1 MDTIVNG
8 ATMSLDTI
16 TYTAKKVND
25 RGGSSIGVLNKVN
38 KSPSAFRIQTPNMLT
53 WGAADYEDKV
63 TGERDGKYS
72 MALQFPDG
80 EYSNAECDAFL
91 DNIIAFENKIKADA
105 LRLCKDWFGK
115 EIKSVEVI
123 DALYSPMLKYP
134 KIKGTAETDFSKKP
148 TLRIK
153 LPSWEGKFKFELY
166 DENSSLLYP
175 SSTSLVDPLD
185 YLGRTNVMC
194 LIQCGGLWFANGK
207 FGVTWRLVQCIV
219 QKPKASILGQG
230 TCFMNIDQAARD
242 ALAAPVPNSNATDD
256 TRSET
261 RETHLVEDSDAE
273 DEHDDAPVTDI
284 IQTRSKTKILETE
297 PTPAPQP
304 QTETAP
310 EPVKKVKRVVRKKNT
325 D

>member
-1 MDTIVNG
+1 
-8 ATMSLDTI
+8 MSLDNI

-38 KSPSAFRIQTPNMLT
+38 KNPSAFRVQTPNMLT
-53 WGAADYEDKV
+53 WGAADYEDKA

-80 EYSNAECDAFL
+80 EYSNAECDSFL
-91 DNIIAFENKIKADA
+91 ENIIAFENKIKADA

-115 EIKSVEVI
+115 EIKSVDVI

-153 LPSWEGKFKFELY
+153 LPSWDGKFKFELY
-166 DENSSLLYP
+166 DENSTLLYP
-175 SSTSLVDPLD
+175 SSTSVVDPLD

-230 TCFMNIDQAARD
+230 TCFMNVDQAARD
-242 ALAAPVPNSNATDD
+242 ALNAPVPHNSADLHEHDNDHD
-256 TRSET
+256 T
-261 RETHLVEDSDAE
+261 RETHLVDDSDADD
-273 DEHDDAPVTDI
+273 DETHAPA
-284 IQTRSKTKILETE
+284 TE
-297 PTPAPQP
+297 PTPVV
-304 QTETAP
+304 
-310 EPVKKVKRVVRKKNT
+310 EPVKKVKRVVRKKTT

>member
-1 MDTIVNG
+1 
-8 ATMSLDTI
+8 MSLDTI

-38 KSPSAFRIQTPNMLT
+38 KSPSAFRVQTPNMLT

-153 LPSWEGKFKFELY
+153 LPSWDGKFKFELY

-175 SSTSLVDPLD
+175 SSTSVVEPLD

-242 ALAAPVPNSNATDD
+242 ALAAPVPNSSNTELDD
-256 TRSET
+256 T

-273 DEHDDAPVTDI
+273 DDDEPHNIHDSPAHH
-284 IQTRSKTKILETE
+284 TRAKNKTSEPETTPA
-297 PTPAPQP
+297 PTPAP
-304 QTETAP
+304 EP
-310 EPVKKVKRVVRKKNT
+310 EPVAEPAKKVKRVVRKKNT

>member
-1 MDTIVNG
+1 
-8 ATMSLDTI
+8 MSLDTI

-38 KSPSAFRIQTPNMLT
+38 NNFSAFRVQTPNMLT

-72 MALQFPDG
+72 MALQFP
-80 EYSNAECDAFL
+80 ETEFSNAECNSFL
-91 DNIIAFENKIKADA
+91 DNVIAFENKIKDDA

-153 LPSWEGKFKFELY
+153 IPSWEGKFKFELY

-175 SSTSLVDPLD
+175 SSTSVVDPLD

-194 LIQCGGLWFANGK
+194 LIQCGGIWFANGK

-230 TCFMNIDQAARD
+230 TCFMNIDQVARD
-242 ALAAPVPNSNATDD
+242 ALAAPVPQNSTDTEID
-256 TRSET
+256 DT
-261 RETHLVEDSDAE
+261 RETHIVEDSDAE
-273 DEHDDAPVTDI
+273 DDQHDDAPAPDI
-284 IQTRSKTKILETE
+284 IQTRSKTKETTPE
-297 PTPAPQP
+297 PEPVAEPV
-304 QTETAP
+304 A
-310 EPVKKVKRVVRKKNT
+310 EPVKKVKRVVRKKTT